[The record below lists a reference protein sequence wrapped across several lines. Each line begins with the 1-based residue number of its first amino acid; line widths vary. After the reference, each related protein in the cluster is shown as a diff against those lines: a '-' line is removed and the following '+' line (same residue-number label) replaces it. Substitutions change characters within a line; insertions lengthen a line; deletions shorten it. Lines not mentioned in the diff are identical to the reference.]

1 MTPGTKILKILTWFA
16 VVLLQLIMTQIAT
29 LLFSFFIPAMENFP
43 QTYPVLFVIFL
54 GISFSIGVFLVG
66 WLALRWGW
74 LSTKPNYRMRLLVTL
89 VGAYVPLI
97 VALLIYHSL
106 EPGNPFFFVSMLT
119 SVLGFHLAG
128 WVEGK

>member
-1 MTPGTKILKILTWFA
+1 MTPGKQILRILTWFA
-16 VVLLQLIMTQIAT
+16 VLLLQLIMTQIAT
-29 LLFSFFIPAMENFP
+29 LLLSFFIPAMENFP
-43 QTYPVLFVIFL
+43 QTYPVLFVTFL
-54 GISFSIGVFLVG
+54 GISFSLGVFLVG

-74 LSTKPNYRMRLLVTL
+74 LSTKPNYRLRLLATL

-97 VALLIYHSL
+97 IALLIYHTL

-128 WVEGK
+128 WVKGK